1 MPTLTV
7 LLAINIVANNRS
19 LSSRNLRI
27 FLSEECF
34 SSPMRFKSFG
44 LSEKKAIS
52 DPETKA
58 EQHNNNIANNNEMMA
73 LISGTIKSM

>member
-1 MPTLTV
+1 
-7 LLAINIVANNRS
+7 
-19 LSSRNLRI
+19 
-27 FLSEECF
+27 
-34 SSPMRFKSFG
+34 MRFKSFG